1 MDRAKFAENPI
12 LQRSLDFSKA
22 IWVFVKR
29 FKHPHH
35 LVLTRQ
41 LLRSSTSIGANCM
54 EAQNAESKADFIHK
68 LKLAAKEAEEAQYW
82 LMILES
88 DPEFEGVDDLAGRL
102 DEVQRLLASIIS
114 SSKRATAGKVG

>member
-1 MDRAKFAENPI
+1 
-12 LQRSLDFSKA
+12 
-22 IWVFVKR
+22 
-29 FKHPHH
+29 
-35 LVLTRQ
+35 
-41 LLRSSTSIGANCM
+41 M